1 MTGLLFKELRQHRL
15 ILLAAVLIPVFVV
28 FFPLLSLAAAS
39 NSYAHPFMEAMNQ
52 LSGTEGLTAGGM
64 LTRFFMTLVGMIL
77 LAVLTSTIFSADE
90 SKKWAYFTASHPKGY
105 RGHLYMK
112 YTVLFMVFGLYFVS
126 LYYMDSLL
134 QMLVFHVTGKDMLP
148 FSEVY
153 MLLFF
158 LQLVLNAWNIPFMIR
173 FGVKNSAFARVI
185 AILVLAFLVLVYLL
199 FGPLPGGMNGY
210 INFMFGFVEKL
221 MKGELTGIISVIISA
236 FPLAAVGLY
245 LLSYRISCKLFMKG
259 AADYV
264 K

>member
-15 ILLAAVLIPVFVV
+15 TLLAAVLIPVLVV
-28 FFPLLSLAAAS
+28 FFPLLSLMAAS
-39 NSYAHPFMEAMNQ
+39 DHNEHPLIEAAKQ
-52 LSGTEGLTAGGM
+52 LSETGGLV
-64 LTRFFMTLVGMIL
+64 TRLLMTFVGMIL
-77 LAVLTSTIFSADE
+77 LAILTSTIFSADE

-134 QMLVFHVTGKDMLP
+134 QMLVFQVSGNELMN
-148 FSEVY
+148 FSSFY

-158 LQLVLNAWNIPFMIR
+158 LQLFLNAWNIPFMVR

-210 INFMFGFVEKL
+210 IDLMFGFVEKL
-221 MKGELTGIISVIISA
+221 MKGELNGIISV
-236 FPLAAVGLY
+236 GLP
-245 LLSYRISCKLFMKG
+245 STIM
-259 AADYV
+259 A
-264 K
+264 

>member
-15 ILLAAVLIPVFVV
+15 ILLAAVLIPVLVV
-28 FFPLLSLAAAS
+28 FFPLLSLTAGLNTYEHPLIEAAK
-39 NSYAHPFMEAMNQ
+39 Q
-52 LSGTEGLTAGGM
+52 LSETSGLI
-64 LTRFFMTLVGMIL
+64 TRLFMTFVGMIL

-112 YTVLFMVFGLYFVS
+112 YAVLFMIFGLYFVS
-126 LYYMDSLL
+126 LYFMDSLL

-158 LQLVLNAWNIPFMIR
+158 LQLFLNAWNIPFMIR

-210 INFMFGFVEKL
+210 INLTFGFVEKL
-221 MKGELTGIISVIISA
+221 MKGELTGIISVIIAA
-236 FPLAAVGLY
+236 FPIIAVGLY